1 MEITFAATYVSVE
14 SAGRDGVDVTV
25 EAEGT
30 VIAEQLSES
39 DRLTHPINATE
50 QDNE

>member
-1 MEITFAATYVSVE
+1 MEITFAATSVAVE
-14 SAGRDGVDVTV
+14 SAGRAGVVVTV

-30 VIAEQLSES
+30 VIAEQLAES